1 MRLASQPVSER
12 SERTVVTTPKDRT
25 VELRAGDVVVT
36 VEPAHGGRIGQIAV
50 GPQPLLCDDP
60 AAGAIGWGS
69 YPMAPWAGRLR
80 DGRFDF
86 DGVTHQLALN
96 HTDADGAR
104 HSIHGTVFDAE
115 WTVDDVGADSIT
127 LHCPLDSALGWPF
140 AGTARQTISVTAD
153 GVACRLSVDAD
164 AEPFPAS
171 IGWHPWF
178 RKPDR
183 LTFEPDGM
191 YERADIGLP
200 RATIVPPVA
209 GPWDDCFV
217 NHRPVTLHYHAGNR
231 DAGDRDA
238 SPVAEVTVTS
248 DCDHWVVYDQP
259 AHATCVEPQSGPPDA
274 PNVAPAL
281 VRPGDPLV
289 RTMTITW
296 RRGPD
301 TVITQG

>member
-1 MRLASQPVSER
+1 MSTPDRTANRDVS
-12 SERTVVTTPKDRT
+12 DRT
-25 VELRAGDVVVT
+25 VELRADDVVVT
-36 VEPAHGGRIGQIAV
+36 IEPARGGRIGQIDV

-80 DGRFDF
+80 DGRFFF

-104 HSIHGTVFDAE
+104 HSIHGTVFDAD
-115 WTVDDVGADSIT
+115 WIVDDVSADSIT
-127 LHCPLDSALGWPF
+127 LHCPLDAALGWPF
-140 AGTARQTISVTAD
+140 AGTARQRISVTAD
-153 GVACRLSVDAD
+153 GVTCRLSVDAD
-164 AEPFPAS
+164 ADPFPAS

-178 RKPDR
+178 RKPAR

-191 YERADIGLP
+191 YERSDIGLP
-200 RATIVPPVA
+200 RATLVPPVA

-217 NHRPVTLHYHAGNR
+217 NHRPVTLHYD
-231 DAGDRDA
+231 DAR
-238 SPVAEVTVTS
+238 VAALTVTS

-274 PNVAPAL
+274 PNVAPVL
-281 VRPGDPLV
+281 VRPGDPLT
-289 RTMTITW
+289 RTMTISW
-296 RRGPD
+296 QRGPG
-301 TVITQG
+301 TAITQG